1 MWRSTGNW
9 TLNMGLQYEIQT
21 APRDRFDRLSYFVAE
36 KNSIGDKVGQ
46 TLIGALRYTGGGNPR
61 GIYDPQ
67 PTNLPPRVGL
77 TYSPG
82 QKMVMRAGFGIFYT
96 PAIEFGDYQGLSLN
110 GFTQT
115 TPFRGAVDGVAP
127 PYPLSH

>member
-61 GIYDPQ
+61 GIYDP
-67 PTNLPPRVGL
+67 PHTNLAPRVGL
-77 TYSPG
+77 TYSPV

-110 GFTQT
+110 GFTPT
-115 TPFRGAVDGVAP
+115 TPLLVSGDPVP
-127 PYPLSH
+127 PTHL